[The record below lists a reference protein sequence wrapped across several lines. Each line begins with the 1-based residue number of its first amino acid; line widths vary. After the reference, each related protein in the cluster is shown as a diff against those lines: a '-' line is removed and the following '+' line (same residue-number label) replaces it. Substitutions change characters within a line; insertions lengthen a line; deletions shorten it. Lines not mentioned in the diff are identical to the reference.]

1 MQHTLHVS
9 SCRRYSSYPYQ
20 AYTHAV
26 AVHTPVVLG
35 ARSLYKERYSLG
47 LVSGQLADEVD
58 GLAIL
63 VSWVLLSEVRSTGL
77 VTSTTTPYHLHYW

>member
-47 LVSGQLADEVD
+47 LVSGQLADEV
-58 GLAIL
+58 GI
-63 VSWVLLSEVRSTGL
+63 
-77 VTSTTTPYHLHYW
+77 